1 MTLTSDLANHFSTLE
16 LARIPAAKI
25 KDGKRLLLD
34 YIGVA
39 LAGSRTDTGRI
50 AADFA
55 LELGGAAQSTL
66 IGRGNKVPA
75 VHAAFANAIASH
87 SIELDDVDDE
97 ALFHYSPPVYSAALA
112 AAELAGASGAEF
124 LTAALAGCEMMNR
137 LSRATNP
144 ALRDRGFHT
153 TPTCGVFGGTVAAGK
168 LLKLSSQQLTDALGL
183 AGAQASGL
191 MEMYGTSMQKRVNP
205 GPAARNAVTAAM
217 LAKRGFTGADTI
229 IEGKR
234 GFAAAFSNYLDPR
247 KLTDGLGHEFP
258 VTIEFKPYSCA
269 RPIHNAID
277 CALKIRSQHSLKL
290 DQILEITFYRH
301 PAWAEFHVINRP
313 RTYHEAQVSLP
324 YSAAVALVEGAAL
337 LPQYS
342 EEKLKDSRI
351 ASLAEKVKVVKDP
364 SLPRG
369 VSCRMVVTTAD
380 DKTYSAQVD
389 YPKGSVQNPMTD
401 AELTAK
407 FCTLAS
413 TCLKREQMDQVVQTI
428 DELEK
433 LESMAHL
440 MKLVS

>member
-1 MTLTSDLANHFSTLE
+1 MTLTSDLGNHFSKLQF
-16 LARIPAAKI
+16 AQIPAEKKTDI
-25 KDGKRLLLD
+25 KRLLLD
-34 YIGVA
+34 YLGVA

-50 AADFA
+50 ASEFA
-55 LELGGAAQSTL
+55 IELGGTAQATL

-75 VHAAFANAIASH
+75 VHAAFANAISSH
-87 SIELDDVDDE
+87 SIELDDIDDE
-97 ALFHYSPPVYSAALA
+97 ALFHYSPPVYSAGLA
-112 AAELAGASGAEF
+112 AAEMVGANGAEF
-124 LTAALAGCEMMNR
+124 LTAVFAGCEMMNR

-144 ALRDRGFHT
+144 SLRNRGFHT

-168 LLKLSSQQLTDALGL
+168 MLKLSPEQMTSALGL

-191 MEMYGTSMQKRVNP
+191 MEMYGTSMQKRINP
-205 GPAARNAVTAAM
+205 GPAARNAVTAAS
-217 LAKRGFTGADTI
+217 LAKKGFTGADTI

-234 GFAAAFSNYLDPR
+234 GFAAAFSDHFDPS
-247 KLTDGLGHEFP
+247 KLTEGLGLEFP
-258 VTIEFKPYSCA
+258 VVIEFKPYSCA

-277 CALKIRSQHSLKL
+277 CALNVRGQNSFKL
-290 DQILEITFYRH
+290 DKISEITFYRH
-301 PAWAEFHVINRP
+301 PAWAEYHVITRP

-342 EEKLKDSRI
+342 EEKLKDVRI
-351 ASLAEKVKVVKDP
+351 MSLAEKVTVVKDP

-369 VSCRMVVTTAD
+369 VSCRMVV
-380 DKTYSAQVD
+380 KTLDGQTYTSQVD

-401 AELTAK
+401 TELAAK

-413 TCLKREQMDQVVQTI
+413 TRLKHEQIDQVIQMASEI
-428 DELEK
+428 EK
-433 LESMAHL
+433 FESIATL

>member
-1 MTLTSDLANHFSTLE
+1 MTLTSDLGNYFSE
-16 LARIPAAKI
+16 LQFAQIPAEKKTDI
-25 KDGKRLLLD
+25 KRLLLD
-34 YIGVA
+34 YLGVA

-50 AADFA
+50 AAEFA
-55 LELGGAAQSTL
+55 IELGGSAQATL
-66 IGRGNKVPA
+66 IGRGDKVPA
-75 VHAAFANAIASH
+75 VHAAFANAISSH

-97 ALFHYSPPVYSAALA
+97 ALFHYSPPVYSAGLA

-124 LTAALAGCEMMNR
+124 LTAIYAGCEMMNR

-144 ALRDRGFHT
+144 SLRNRGFHT

-168 LLKLSSQQLTDALGL
+168 LLKLSAPQMTDALGL

-191 MEMYGTSMQKRVNP
+191 MEMYGISMQKRINP
-205 GPAARNAVTAAM
+205 GPAARNAITAAS
-217 LAKRGFTGADTI
+217 LAKKGFTGADTI

-234 GFAAAFSNYLDPR
+234 GFAAAFSNQFDPS
-247 KLTDGLGHEFP
+247 KLTEGLGREFP

-277 CALKIRSQHSLKL
+277 CALNIRGQNSFKL
-290 DQILEITFYRH
+290 DQISEITFYRH

-324 YSAAVALVEGAAL
+324 YSTAVALVEGAAL

-342 EEKLKDSRI
+342 EEKLKDVRI
-351 ASLAEKVKVVKDP
+351 MSLAEKVTVVKDP

-369 VSCRMVVTTAD
+369 VSCRMVV
-380 DKTYSAQVD
+380 KTLDGQTYTAQVD
-389 YPKGSVQNPMTD
+389 YPKGSVQNPMSD
-401 AELTAK
+401 AELAAK

-413 TCLKREQMDQVVQTI
+413 TRLKREQIDQAIQMANEI
-428 DELEK
+428 EK
-433 LESMAHL
+433 FESIAPL